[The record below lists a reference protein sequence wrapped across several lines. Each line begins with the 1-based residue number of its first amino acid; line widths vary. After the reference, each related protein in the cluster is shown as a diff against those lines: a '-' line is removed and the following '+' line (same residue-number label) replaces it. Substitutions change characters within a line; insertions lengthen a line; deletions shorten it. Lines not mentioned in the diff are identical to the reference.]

1 MPLTFVYCVHKL
13 IMHARVGS
21 TRVGACLENFKL
33 KGKAK
38 TCLYGLPMCLFCCCV
53 ALPKPSIYSFALT
66 SMCFAHCC
74 CNSCSG
80 YNTTCGFHSSRK
92 GQSYITWWH
101 NKIYLLLY
109 RLCFLCNFW
118 KTFLQLSDV
127 CRISLSSLAFY
138 RLLKKWYKND
148 FVITW

>member
-33 KGKAK
+33 KGKAN

-109 RLCFLCNFW
+109 IVYVFFCNFW
-118 KTFLQLSDV
+118 KTF
-127 CRISLSSLAFY
+127 CNY
-138 RLLKKWYKND
+138 RTYAELHSVVWLFTDFWRND
-148 FVITW
+148 TKMTS